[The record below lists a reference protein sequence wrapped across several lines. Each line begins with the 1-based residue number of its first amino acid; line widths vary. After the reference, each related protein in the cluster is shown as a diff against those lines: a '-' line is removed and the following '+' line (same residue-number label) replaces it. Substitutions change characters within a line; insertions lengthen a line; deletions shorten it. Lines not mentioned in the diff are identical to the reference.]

1 MPPAATAGGTEVTLL
16 PILVVLTLLTGAVVA
31 TLAGLWRAVAA
42 QVVAV
47 VTMAIGLVLAVTGLV
62 VTLREGPLRHDIGG
76 WPPPVGIEYVLDPL
90 SGFITSV
97 VAFIGLL
104 VAIYPV
110 RAGFDTGPRRGSP
123 LYGLVLLLLTGLVG
137 VITSGDLFHLFVM
150 LEIYAIATYALV
162 AMGGDRGLYASFRY
176 LLIGTAGSGLYLLGV
191 GFIYFSTGSLNMV
204 DVAGLLPELADSPTI
219 AGALALIVT
228 GLAVKM
234 ALFPFHVWLP
244 DAHSYAPPGVAALLA
259 AVQVKAAAYALI
271 RILFD
276 VFGVEYVTDLHVTTL
291 LAYFGAAGVVVGS
304 VMAVRVKDIKR
315 LLAYSTVA
323 QLGFIGMGI
332 GMASPLALIG
342 AMFHVLNH
350 AVMKSCLFL
359 VAGGVLDQT
368 GIKEIA
374 RYAGMWRRMPWT
386 MAGFGVAALAMIGIP
401 PTAGFF
407 SKWYLFLGSLE
418 TRQWLLTVVIIGS
431 TLLTL
436 AYFLRLF
443 EQIFTQEPA
452 EEAVEQAHEPEGR
465 VVGPVMVL
473 AGALL
478 LFGVGN
484 AVVITQ
490 VLDPIAQRLL
500 G

>member
-1 MPPAATAGGTEVTLL
+1 VTPGPAGDGDVTLL
-16 PILVVLTLLTGAVVA
+16 PILFVVSLLTGAVVA

-47 VTMAIGLVLAVTGLV
+47 VTMLVSLALAVLGLVTSI
-62 VTLREGPLRHDIGG
+62 RDGPIHHELGG
-76 WPPPVGIEYVLDPL
+76 WPPPIGIEYVLDPL
-90 SGFITSV
+90 SGFVATV
-97 VAFIGLL
+97 VAFIGLM
-104 VAIYPV
+104 VAFYPV
-110 RAGFDTGPRRGSP
+110 RAGFDTRPTRGTP
-123 LYGLVLLLLTGLVG
+123 LYGLVLLLLTGLAG
-137 VITSGDLFHLFVM
+137 VILSGDLFHLFVF
-150 LEIYAIATYALV
+150 LEIYAISTYGLV
-162 AMGGDRGLYASFRY
+162 ALGGDRALFASFRY

-191 GFIYFSTGSLNMV
+191 GFIYFSTGSLNMA
-204 DVAGLLPELADSPTI
+204 DVAGLLPALDGSPTI
-219 AGALALIVT
+219 AGALGLIVV
-228 GLAVKM
+228 GLAIKM

-276 VFGVEYVTDLHVTTL
+276 VFGPVYVADLQVTTL

-304 VMAVRVKDIKR
+304 VMAVRVKDVKR

-359 VAGGVLDQT
+359 VAGGVLDQA

-386 MAGFGVAALAMIGIP
+386 MAGFGVAALSMIGIP

-407 SKWYLFLGSLE
+407 SKWYLFRGSLE
-418 TRQWLLTVVIIGS
+418 TDQWVLTFVIVTS
-431 TLLTL
+431 SLLTL
-436 AYFLRLF
+436 AYFLRIF
-443 EQIFTQEPA
+443 EQIFTQDPQ
-452 EEAVEQAHEPEGR
+452 EEAVERAREPGPR
-465 VVGPVMVL
+465 VVGPIGVL
-473 AGALL
+473 ASTI
-478 LFGVGN
+478 
-484 AVVITQ
+484 VVIGIANALIVSH

>member
-1 MPPAATAGGTEVTLL
+1 MSLL
-16 PILVVLTLLTGAVVA
+16 PVLFVITLLTGAVVA

-47 VTMAIGLVLAVTGLV
+47 ATMATGLV
-62 VTLREGPLRHDIGG
+62 VAVVGLVTTLREGPIHHEVGG
-76 WPPPVGIEYVLDPL
+76 WAPPVGIEYVLDPL
-90 SGFITSV
+90 SGFVAAVI
-97 VAFIGLL
+97 AFIGLM
-104 VAIYPV
+104 VAVYPV

-123 LYGLVLLLLTGLVG
+123 LYGLVLLLLTGLSG
-137 VITSGDLFHLFVM
+137 VILSGDLFHLFVF

-162 AMGGDRGLYASFRY
+162 AMGGDRGLFASFRY

-191 GFIYFSTGSLNMV
+191 GFIYFSTGSLNMA
-204 DVAGLLPELADSPTI
+204 DVATLLPALADSPTI

-244 DAHSYAPPGVAALLA
+244 DAHSFAPPGVAALLA

-276 VFGVEYVTDLHVTTL
+276 VFGPAYVAELHVTTL
-291 LAYFGAAGVVVGS
+291 LAYFGAGGVVVGS

-332 GMASPLALIG
+332 GMATPLALVG
-342 AMFHVLNH
+342 ALFHVLNH
-350 AVMKSCLFL
+350 AIMKSALFL
-359 VAGGVLDQT
+359 VAGGVLAQT

-407 SKWYLFLGSLE
+407 SKWYLFRGSLE
-418 TRQWLLTVVIIGS
+418 TGQWVLTIVIVTS

-443 EQIFTQEPA
+443 EQIFTQEPV
-452 EEAVEQAHEPEGR
+452 EEAVEQAREPEAR
-465 VVGPVMVL
+465 VIGPVAVL

-478 LFGVGN
+478 VFGLGN
-484 AVVITQ
+484 AVVITH

>member
-1 MPPAATAGGTEVTLL
+1 MSLL
-16 PILVVLTLLTGAVVA
+16 PILFVLILLTGAVVA
-31 TLAGLWRAVAA
+31 TLVGLWRAAAA

-47 VTMAIGLVLAVTGLV
+47 VTMAAGLV
-62 VTLREGPLRHDIGG
+62 VAVVGLMTTLREGPIRHEVGG
-76 WPPPVGIEYVLDPL
+76 WAPPVGIEYVLDPL
-90 SGFITSV
+90 SGFVAAVI
-97 VAFIGLL
+97 AFIGLM

-110 RAGFDTGPRRGSP
+110 KAGFDTRPGRGSP
-123 LYGLVLLLLTGLVG
+123 LYGLVLLLLTGLAG
-137 VITSGDLFHLFVM
+137 VILSGDLFHLFVF

-191 GFIYFSTGSLNMV
+191 GFIYFSTGSLNMA
-204 DVAGLLPELADSPTI
+204 DVATLLPELADSPTI

-276 VFGVEYVTDLHVTTL
+276 VFGPAYVADLHVTTL
-291 LAYFGAAGVVVGS
+291 LAYFGAGGVVVGS

-332 GMASPLALIG
+332 GMATPLALVG
-342 AMFHVLNH
+342 ALFHVLNH
-350 AVMKSCLFL
+350 AIMKSALFL
-359 VAGGVLDQT
+359 VAGGVLAQT
-368 GIKEIA
+368 GIKEIS

-386 MAGFGVAALAMIGIP
+386 MAGFGIAALAMIGIP

-407 SKWYLFLGSLE
+407 SKWYLFRGSLE
-418 TRQWLLTVVIIGS
+418 TGQWVLTVVIITS

-436 AYFLRLF
+436 GYFLRLF

-452 EEAVEQAHEPEGR
+452 EEAVEQAREPEAR
-465 VVGPVMVL
+465 VVGPVAVL

-478 LFGVGN
+478 VFGLGN

>member
-1 MPPAATAGGTEVTLL
+1 VTLL
-16 PILVVLTLLTGAVVA
+16 PILFVVTLLTGAVLA
-31 TLAGLWRAVAA
+31 TLVGLWRAVAA

-47 VTMAIGLVLAVTGLV
+47 ATMAVGLVLALMGLTESIRTGPIHHEV
-62 VTLREGPLRHDIGG
+62 GG

-90 SGFITSV
+90 SGFIASV

-104 VAIYPV
+104 VVIYPV
-110 RAGFDTGPRRGSP
+110 RAGFDTRPGRGTP
-123 LYGLVLLLLTGLVG
+123 LYGLVLLLLTGLAG
-137 VITSGDLFHLFVM
+137 VILSGDLFHLFVF
-150 LEIYAIATYALV
+150 LEIYAISTYGLV
-162 AMGGDRGLYASFRY
+162 ALGGNRALFASFRY
-176 LLIGTAGSGLYLLGV
+176 LLIGTAGSGLYLIGV
-191 GFIYFSTGSLNMV
+191 GFIYFSTGSLNMA
-204 DVAGLLPELADSPTI
+204 DLAELLPALTDSPTI
-219 AGALALIVT
+219 AGALALIVV
-228 GLAVKM
+228 GLGIKM

-276 VFGVEYVTDLHVTTL
+276 VFGVAYVTDLQVTTL

-332 GMASPLALIG
+332 GMASPLALVG

-386 MAGFGVAALAMIGIP
+386 MAGFGIAALSMIGIP

-407 SKWYLFLGSLE
+407 SKWYLFRGSLE
-418 TRQWLLTVVIIGS
+418 TEQWLLTFVIVTS

-436 AYFLRLF
+436 GYFLRIF
-443 EQIFTQEPA
+443 EQIFTQEPQ
-452 EEAVEQAHEPEGR
+452 EEAVDKAHEPGAR
-465 VVGPVMVL
+465 VLGPVAVL
-473 AGALL
+473 ASALL
-478 LFGVGN
+478 VFGLGN

>member
-1 MPPAATAGGTEVTLL
+1 MTLL
-16 PILVVLTLLTGAVVA
+16 PILFVITLLTGAVVA
-31 TLAGLWRAVAA
+31 TLVGLWRAVAA

-47 VTMAIGLVLAVTGLV
+47 VTMAAGLVLAVTGLV
-62 VTLREGPLRHDIGG
+62 ISLREGPIHHEIGG

-90 SGFITSV
+90 SGFIASV
-97 VAFIGLL
+97 VAFVGLM
-104 VAIYPV
+104 VAVYPV

-123 LYGLVLLLLTGLVG
+123 LYGLVLLLLTGLSG
-137 VITSGDLFHLFVM
+137 VIMSGDLFHLFVM

-191 GFIYFSTGSLNMV
+191 GFIYFSTGSLNMA
-204 DVAGLLPELADSPTI
+204 DVAGLLPDLAGSPTI

-244 DAHSYAPPGVAALLA
+244 DAHSFAPPAVAALLA

-276 VFGVEYVTDLHVTTL
+276 VFGPAYVADLQVTTL

-350 AVMKSCLFL
+350 AIMKSCLFL
-359 VAGGVLDQT
+359 VAGGVLAQT

-407 SKWYLFLGSLE
+407 SKWYLFRGSLD
-418 TRQWLLTVVIIGS
+418 TGQWVLTVVIVTS

-436 AYFLRLF
+436 GYFLRLF

-452 EEAVEQAHEPEGR
+452 EEAVEHAHEPEGR
-465 VVGPVMVL
+465 VVGPVAVL

-478 LFGVGN
+478 VFGLGN